1 MNKLKVTQKE
11 KKILNLLLTNMVT
24 KKKIFRQMKK
34 TGLSLKTTT
43 TTTTTKA
50 VVLNILYV
58 PYSTEEMRHADKI
71 KA

>member
-1 MNKLKVTQKE
+1 
-11 KKILNLLLTNMVT
+11 
-24 KKKIFRQMKK
+24 MKK
-34 TGLSLKTTT
+34 TGLSLKTTTT

>member
-1 MNKLKVTQKE
+1 
-11 KKILNLLLTNMVT
+11 
-24 KKKIFRQMKK
+24 MKK
-34 TGLSLKTTT
+34 TGLSLKKT

-50 VVLNILYV
+50 AVLNILYV

>member
-1 MNKLKVTQKE
+1 
-11 KKILNLLLTNMVT
+11 
-24 KKKIFRQMKK
+24 MKK
-34 TGLSLKTTT
+34 TGLSLKKTT

-50 VVLNILYV
+50 AVLNILYV